1 MKATKA
7 EEAFSSLKKTVESKF
22 ITEAEAQ
29 KQEDVPVEPVEVVD
43 TRPLYI
49 RIAETQKVRDD
60 YFDNL
65 FKLSNRVHKI
75 NEDEMVYYNKLEND
89 RLEKEKFI
97 KKMELQE
104 LEKFKADAEKV
115 VQEFQQVS
123 AASEEVLKPQLET
136 KKRKDA
142 QKDILASIVVK
153 KKRQDQLE
161 APNAKKS
168 DTGRMSLVSYAS
180 SSDEE

>member
-1 MKATKA
+1 MKA

-29 KQEDVPVEPVEVVD
+29 KLEDVPPEPVEIVD

-75 NEDEMVYYNKLEND
+75 DEDEMVYYNKLEKD
-89 RLEKEKFI
+89 RIDKEKSI
-97 KKMELQE
+97 KQNEREE
-104 LEKFKADAEKV
+104 LEKFKTAAQNLL
-115 VQEFQQVS
+115 QEYQPPVS
-123 AASEEVLKPQLET
+123 VLDEPLQET
-136 KKRKDA
+136 KKRKDP

-153 KKRQDQLE
+153 KKRRDVDKE
-161 APNAKKS
+161 REIAKSSLPVKV
-168 DTGRMSLVSYAS
+168 TPKNPLVSYAS
-180 SSDEE
+180 SSESE